1 MEIIGGFMRQLTL
14 IITIAML
21 ISHIAV
27 AYAQTEQVYFK
38 FEISSR
44 QELVSLTKIIS
55 IDNVEDKTVYAY
67 ATDRQFDHF
76 KTLGYDYT
84 ILPGP
89 GSLISPRM
97 ADSREAIL
105 EWDSYPTYREYTN
118 IMLQFEIDYPDLC
131 IIDNIGYSVEGRDIL
146 FAKLS
151 ANVNIEENEPE
162 VMYSSTMHGDETT
175 GYVLMLRLIDYL
187 LSNYG
192 TNPQVTNILDSMEV
206 WINPLAN
213 PDGTYHGGDNTVE
226 DAIRFNANG
235 VDLNRNFPDPDE
247 GPHPDGND
255 WQPETIA
262 MMNFFDQHSFDISAN
277 FHGGA
282 EVVNYPWDTWPQR
295 HADDAWF
302 IQISR
307 EYADSAQANSPLG
320 YMTDLNNGI
329 TNGWDWYTIAGGRQ
343 DYLNFWKGCREVTIE
358 LSHVKLLPPEQLP
371 DYWDYNRAAFL
382 TYWEQVYYG
391 IKGTVTDA
399 ITGFPVAATIS
410 VIDHDIDSSEVYTDP
425 DIGDYHRM
433 IEPGTY
439 DLRFTAPGYIP
450 LIVYGV
456 TATFRNITIV
466 DVQLQP
472 VPDEPILEFYAHN
485 AGIVNAGDTVSMS
498 ITLINHG
505 GGNAYNVNA
514 TLSTSDGYIDILQSN
529 STYPTITALG
539 GTGTSYTDYQ
549 FAISPDCPDYYLVD
563 FQLDITASG
572 GYSNTS
578 HFDFVVGDRETI
590 FSDDFSLN
598 QGWTGLGGPAEWTI
612 GVATGGYGSDTHG
625 GPDPAL
631 DHSPGDDNQ
640 VLGNDLNPGSGGD
653 YNANISTTYWIT
665 SPIIDCTDYTGVIMT
680 YYRWLGTERNQ
691 YDHAYLQAFDGSN
704 WVTLFENPS
713 TTIDESSWNEKF
725 FDLSDIADENPNFQ
739 IRYGLGTT
747 DGGWQYCGWNIDDL
761 TLEGYFHGT
770 TEYPDIS
777 IWPTS
782 IDDSLSQYSQAIH
795 DITIYN
801 NGNAILSVTFSTEE
815 SWIQFDGGPYNIDP
829 EDNAIFQ
836 VTLNTDNLP
845 PGDYSGSINFTSNDP
860 DTPTGNIPVSLH
872 VLEPDISFSPD
883 VIIDSLY
890 EDSMSVHDITIYNNG
905 EGILFITF
913 SSDDSWIGFDGD
925 SYYIDPADSASLQV
939 TLDATDLSPED
950 YSGSID
956 FTSNDPDTLFGG
968 IPVTLTV
975 MHLSSGCDYI
985 PGDINGDGD
994 VMGNDVT
1001 FGVRYFKGIGSPP
1014 PDSCWNDST
1023 DSWLYSAGDANG
1035 NCCFTGSDIT
1045 FLVAYFKGSNPE
1057 ILWCPQTPPVE
1068 PPLQLKKNETPTII
1082 NKE

>member
-1 MEIIGGFMRQLTL
+1 MRRLL
-14 IITIAML
+14 VIITIAML
-21 ISHIAV
+21 ISLIAV
-27 AYAQTEQVYFK
+27 AYAQTNQVYFK

-44 QELVSLTKIIS
+44 QELVSLTRIIS
-55 IDNVEDKTVYAY
+55 IDNVKDKTVYAY
-67 ATDRQFDHF
+67 ANDKQFDYF

-84 ILPGP
+84 ILPSP
-89 GSLISPRM
+89 SSLISPRM

-105 EWDSYPTYREYTN
+105 EWDSYPTYGEYVS
-118 IMLQFEIDYPDLC
+118 MMQRFESDYPGLC
-131 IIDNIGYSVEGRDIL
+131 IIENIGYSVEGREIL

-192 TNPQVTNILDSMEV
+192 TDPQITNILDSMEV

-262 MMNFFDQHSFDISAN
+262 MMNFFNRHSFVISAN

-307 EYADSAQANSPLG
+307 EYADSAQTNSPPG

-358 LSHVKLLPPEQLP
+358 LSHIKLLPPEQLP

-382 TYWEQVYYG
+382 TYWEQAYYG
-391 IKGTVTDA
+391 IKGSVTDA
-399 ITGFPVAATIS
+399 STGLPIAATIS

-425 DIGDYHRM
+425 DVGDYHRM

-439 DLRFTAPGYIP
+439 DLRFTSPGYIP
-450 LIVYGV
+450 LTVYGV
-456 TATFRNITIV
+456 TAIFRNATVV

-472 VPDEPILEFYAHN
+472 VPDEPMLEFYAHD
-485 AGIVNAGDTVSMS
+485 AGVVNAGDTVSMS
-498 ITLINHG
+498 ITLINNG
-505 GGNAYNVNA
+505 GGNAYDVNA
-514 TLSTSDGYIDILQSN
+514 TLSTSDSFIDVLQPN
-529 STYPTITALG
+529 STYPTIIALG

-549 FAISPDCPDYYLVD
+549 FAISSDCPDYYLVD

-572 GYSNTS
+572 GYSDTS
-578 HFDFVVGDRETI
+578 HFDLLVGDRVTI
-590 FSDDFSLN
+590 FADDFSFN
-598 QGWTGLGGPAEWTI
+598 QGWIGLGGPAEWTI
-612 GVATGGYGSDTHG
+612 GVATGGQGSDSHG

-631 DHSPGDDNQ
+631 DHSPSDDNQ
-640 VLGNDLNPGSGGD
+640 VLGNDLNPESGGD
-653 YNANISTTYWIT
+653 YNSNIITTYWVT

-680 YYRWLGTERNQ
+680 YYRWLGVERNQ
-691 YDHAYLQAFDGSN
+691 YDHAYLQAFNGNN

-713 TTIDESSWNEKF
+713 TTIDESSWNEKI
-725 FDLSDIADENPNFQ
+725 FDLSSIADENPDFQ
-739 IRYGLGTT
+739 IRFGLGTT
-747 DGGWQYCGWNIDDL
+747 DGSWQYCGWNIDDI

-770 TEYPDIS
+770 AEYPDIS
-777 IWPTS
+777 LWPTS
-782 IDDSLSQYSQAIH
+782 IDDSLSEYSQTVH
-795 DITIYN
+795 DITIFN
-801 NGNAILSVTFSTEE
+801 NGNANLSVTFSTGEL
-815 SWIQFDGGPYNIDP
+815 WIQFDAGPYNVDP
-829 EDNAIFQ
+829 RDSVIFQ
-836 VTLNTDNLP
+836 VTLNTDSLP
-845 PGDYSGSINFTSNDP
+845 PGDYSSSINFTSNDP
-860 DTPTGNIPVSLH
+860 DTPTGSIPISLH
-872 VLEPDISFSPD
+872 VLAPSISFSLD
-883 VIIDSLY
+883 AITDSLY
-890 EDSMSVHDITIYNNG
+890 EDSLSVHDITIYNSG

-913 SSDDSWIGFDGD
+913 SSEYSWIGFDGGP
-925 SYYIDPADSASLQV
+925 YYITPADSAILQV
-939 TLDATDLSPED
+939 TLDATDLSPDD

-956 FTSNDPDTLFGG
+956 FDSNDPDSLSGN

-975 MHLSSGCDYI
+975 MPLSPGCDYV

-994 VMGNDVT
+994 VIGNDVT
-1001 FGVRYFKGIGSPP
+1001 FGVRYFKGPGSAP
-1014 PDSCWNDST
+1014 PDSCWNDSNG
-1023 DSWLYSAGDANG
+1023 SWLYSAGDANG
-1035 NCCFTGSDIT
+1035 NCHFTGSDVT
-1045 FLVAYFKGSNPE
+1045 FLVAYFKGHNPE
-1057 ILWCPQTPPVE
+1057 IFWCPQTPPAQ
-1068 PPLQLKKNETPTII
+1068 PAISSRNNKLKR
-1082 NKE
+1082 